1 MKKKSL
7 VLALMGL
14 LMWNVSF
21 AQETATIL
29 PDVKKGSIQW
39 ISKDKQFKYSVGG
52 RVYFDAAAYFDDET
66 DLGSGSELR
75 DVRLSFK
82 ATVWKNWNAKIN
94 LGFAGG
100 KVSPK
105 DIYLQY
111 NINQN
116 SFLRSGYFF
125 EPFGLE
131 RTESSKSIKYLEVNS
146 TTEAFA
152 PGRNLG
158 VEYARWGEKWYWEAG
173 LFGDSD
179 VNNKEGGDEGYGIT
193 SRFVWVPMKEQGK
206 ILHFGMAGTYRT
218 ADAALEEG
226 EQINQ
231 NIVYKAHAATHV
243 EGRRFINADIDLAED
258 QFKYGFE
265 FLCAYESLSLQGE
278 YMGAHVGRKQLVGAN
293 INSYEARGWYAQMG
307 WLLIGDQY
315 NYKLKSARLAAP
327 KPGSLELIVRYN
339 ETDLNDSKALVW
351 GGKQT
356 DFSLGGIYAFN
367 SNIGVKLNYT
377 HVTLD
382 ENALNGKERFGMIQA
397 RLQMAF

>member
-29 PDVKKGSIQW
+29 PGVKKGSIQW

-52 RVYFDAAAYFDDET
+52 RVYFDAAAYFDDKT

-75 DVRLSFK
+75 DVRLLFK
-82 ATVWKNWNAKIN
+82 ATVWKNWDAKIN
-94 LGFAGG
+94 IGFAGA

-105 DIYLQY
+105 DIFLQY
-111 NINQN
+111 NINKN

-131 RTESSKSIKYLEVNS
+131 RTESSKSLKYLEVNS

-158 VEYARWGEKWYWEAG
+158 VEYAQWGEKWHWEAG

-179 VNNKEGGDEGYGIT
+179 VNNKEGGDESYGIT
-193 SRFVWVPMKEQGK
+193 SRFVWVPIKKQGK

-218 ADAALEEG
+218 ADAGVDGGYE
-226 EQINQ
+226 INQ
-231 NIVYKAHAATHV
+231 NIVYKAHAETHV
-243 EGRRFINADIDLAED
+243 EDRRFINGDVHFSKD

-265 FLCAYESLSLQGE
+265 LLCAYETLSLQGE
-278 YMGAHVGRKQLVGAN
+278 YIGAHVGREQFVGGN
-293 INSYEARGWYAQMG
+293 NSSYNVHGWYAQMG
-307 WLLIGDQY
+307 WMLIGGEY
-315 NYKLKSARLAAP
+315 KYKLKSARMAAP
-327 KPGSLELIVRYN
+327 VPGSLELIVRYN
-339 ETDLNDSKALVW
+339 QTDLNDNTADIL

-356 DFSLGGIYAFN
+356 DFSLGGIYTIN
-367 SNIGVKLNYT
+367 SNILVKLNYT
-377 HVTLD
+377 HITLD
-382 ENALNGKERFGMIQA
+382 ENALNGNEKFGMVQA